1 MESNENNITEVTS
14 PISIAFEQ
22 TINASPRPSLPII
35 ATQGCGNTLVHSG
48 EMSEKM
54 EAPALNG
61 FEQIG
66 GAATLQPT
74 GEGEVNPLEV
84 PIDMEH
90 GIEHGQG
97 QAACLGL
104 TCRRLYCCLKK
115 TYSIPIRLDNF
126 VDCDLECHGIHAC
139 GQWACLASCCCD
151 CWRGWDLPRK
161 GVPHFRLHLWKL
173 LDAWMGSK
181 YLLGYMDLETDRI
194 FRFFN
199 LAVLSVHDVRI
210 EYNSGNN
217 HPPVVLGPAYW
228 RYWDWEKAGNGL
240 PAWDDGFRSR
250 LPSPFNKGQDWDQEA
265 TSAIRADI
273 TRFEVVREWRKF
285 WRHRCRFFREHEDA
299 FNKFLEEYRLDQTL
313 DVFEDSFSLL
323 GL

>member
-1 MESNENNITEVTS
+1 MLNVSYFPEYQSYRQVMVNRLHLGPPPSSLCKQGCSPSTLLRHAFFSTEPLLSSPALGNKRFCTVHLHPLRTRAFPRITTIPSRSEATLAPKTPTFNQQATNSNMESNENNITEVTS

-97 QAACLGL
+97 QGMLVL
-104 TCRRLYCCLKK
+104 TRR
-115 TYSIPIRLDNF
+115 
-126 VDCDLECHGIHAC
+126 
-139 GQWACLASCCCD
+139 
-151 CWRGWDLPRK
+151 
-161 GVPHFRLHLWKL
+161 
-173 LDAWMGSK
+173 
-181 YLLGYMDLETDRI
+181 
-194 FRFFN
+194 
-199 LAVLSVHDVRI
+199 
-210 EYNSGNN
+210 
-217 HPPVVLGPAYW
+217 
-228 RYWDWEKAGNGL
+228 
-240 PAWDDGFRSR
+240 
-250 LPSPFNKGQDWDQEA
+250 
-265 TSAIRADI
+265 
-273 TRFEVVREWRKF
+273 
-285 WRHRCRFFREHEDA
+285 
-299 FNKFLEEYRLDQTL
+299 
-313 DVFEDSFSLL
+313 
-323 GL
+323 